1 MSAETIARL
10 RAMMARE
17 DIDAVIL
24 SHPHDVRYATGYHS
38 VLERWTQ
45 QEPLCGAIV
54 PRDASK
60 PVTLLI
66 PEASIGVIAV
76 GNEREQ
82 RIFCDEIRTFDML
95 NFCQVARADDPGAR
109 RSELARAALGIASEK
124 IRGACQPDLLAALS
138 QGLKANGLDR
148 RGRIGCDDW
157 RIGHRATQGMQVD
170 LFDALDFLMR
180 VRVVK
185 TPGEIARYRKVGKLA
200 DAVIAQAGREVVH
213 GRSWS
218 EVQARI
224 AEFMVRNE
232 VVPVDEGAVL
242 FGGGYDGDFIPDLFR
257 TPVDRPLQSGDI
269 IILET
274 QGVHEGFWIDINRT
288 AVVGPPSAEYLRLH
302 DILRDA
308 FLKTVDH
315 LRPGV
320 HTGELAKIAR
330 DHLVQNGVAAPDKLL
345 LVAHGIGYMPLEIP
359 VPFPSHGLAGV
370 AGFEMAEDML
380 ISLDCLYFGGTPGPC
395 HMENVYAITS
405 GAPEPMYHAPLELF
419 VAEAPELAG
428 A

>member
-1 MSAETIARL
+1 MSSETIARL
-10 RAMMARE
+10 RMMMARE
-17 DIDAVIL
+17 GIDAVIL

-45 QEPLCGAIV
+45 QEPLCGAVV
-54 PRDASK
+54 PCDPDK

-76 GNEREQ
+76 ANEQESQ
-82 RIFCDEIRTFDML
+82 IFCDEIRAFDML
-95 NFCQVARADDPGAR
+95 NFCQVARAEDPGAR
-109 RSELARAALGIASEK
+109 SSSLARAAGAIAGEK
-124 IRGACQPDLLAALS
+124 IRGTCQPDMLSALS
-138 QGLKANGLDR
+138 AALKANGLD

-157 RIGHRATQGMQVD
+157 RVGQYATREMQVD

-185 TPGEIARYRKVGKLA
+185 TPGEIARYRKVGALA

-218 EVQARI
+218 EVQAGI
-224 AEFMVRNE
+224 AQFMVRNAI
-232 VVPVDEGAVL
+232 VPVDEGAVL
-242 FGGGYDGDFIPDLFR
+242 FGGAYDGDFIPDLFR
-257 TPVDRPLQSGDI
+257 TPVDRPLQTGDI

-274 QGVHEGFWIDINRT
+274 QGVHDGLWIDINRT
-288 AVVGPPSAEYLRLH
+288 AVVGPPSAEYQRLH
-302 DILRDA
+302 DVLRDA

-320 HTGELAKIAR
+320 HTGDLARIAR
-330 DHLVQNGVAAPDKLL
+330 DHLVKNGISAPDKLL
-345 LVAHGIGYMPLEIP
+345 TVAHGIGYMPLEIP
-359 VPFPSHGLAGV
+359 VPFPAHGLAGI

-395 HMENVYAITS
+395 HMENVYAITA
-405 GAPEPMYHAPLELF
+405 GAPEPMYHAQLELF
-419 VAEAPELAG
+419 VAEAAELARV
-428 A
+428 

>member
-1 MSAETIARL
+1 MSVETIARL
-10 RAMMARE
+10 RMMMARE
-17 DIDAVIL
+17 GVDAVIL

-45 QEPLCGAIV
+45 QEPLCGVIV
-54 PRDASK
+54 PCDPDKS
-60 PVTLLI
+60 VTLLM

-76 GNEREQ
+76 GNEHADQ
-82 RIFCDEIRTFDML
+82 IVCDEIRTFDML
-95 NFCQVARADDPGAR
+95 NFCQVARAEDPGAR
-109 RSELARAALGIASEK
+109 SSALVRAAHEIAGEK
-124 IRGACQPDLLAALS
+124 IRGECQPDMLSAASAAL
-138 QGLKANGLDR
+138 KAHGLD

-157 RIGHRATQGMQVD
+157 RVGHHATRGMQVD

-185 TPGEIARYRKVGKLA
+185 TPGEIARYRKVGALA

-218 EVQARI
+218 AVQAGI
-224 AEFMVRNE
+224 AQFMVRNAI
-232 VVPVDEGAVL
+232 VPVDEGAVL
-242 FGGGYDGDFIPDLFR
+242 FGGAYDGDFIPDLFR
-257 TPVDRPLQSGDI
+257 TPVDQPLQTGDI

-274 QGVHEGFWIDINRT
+274 QGVHDGFWIDINRT
-288 AVVGPPSAEYLRLH
+288 AVVGAPSPEYRRLH

-320 HTGELAKIAR
+320 HTGDLARIAR
-330 DHLVQNGVAAPDKLL
+330 DHLEQNGVAAPDKLL
-345 LVAHGIGYMPLEIP
+345 TVAHGIGYMPLEIP
-359 VPFPSHGLAGV
+359 VPFPAHGLAGV
-370 AGFEMAEDML
+370 AGFEMTEDML
-380 ISLDCLYFGGTPGPC
+380 ISLDCLYFGSTPGPC
-395 HMENVYAITS
+395 HMENVYAITN
-405 GAPEPMYHAPLELF
+405 GAPEPMYYAPLELF
-419 VAEAPELAG
+419 VAEAPELAS